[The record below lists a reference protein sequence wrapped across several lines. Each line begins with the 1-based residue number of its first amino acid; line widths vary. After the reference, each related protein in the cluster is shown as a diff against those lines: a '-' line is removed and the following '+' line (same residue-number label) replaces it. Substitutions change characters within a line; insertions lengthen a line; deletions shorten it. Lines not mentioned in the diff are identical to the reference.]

1 MHFALLSLVL
11 ACGGGSTIEVVTE
24 SHANGT
30 VLAQTSMRHGVPHG
44 ESIERYPS
52 GQLFR
57 RTAFVDGVEE
67 GLREE

>member
-44 ESIERYPS
+44 ESIE
-52 GQLFR
+52 
-57 RTAFVDGVEE
+57 
-67 GLREE
+67 